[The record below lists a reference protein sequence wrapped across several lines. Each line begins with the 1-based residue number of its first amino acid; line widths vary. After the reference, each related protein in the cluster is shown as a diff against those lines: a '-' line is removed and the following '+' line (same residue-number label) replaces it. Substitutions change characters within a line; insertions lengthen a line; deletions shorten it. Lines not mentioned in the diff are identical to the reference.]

1 MIKTVSCGMTDHLR
15 HTCKLNSITLGKCLL
30 RFLSGLH
37 LLCWFLLSVIMMRF
51 SNTDFTFS
59 PSPLLSLS
67 PILSRVMF
75 VCLCVKCFTYFVISF
90 LLWNVSL
97 NKVERISF
105 SLRLYSLLSVPASGD
120 CFCIYRPLDIIV
132 FHTTSSHFWCIIF
145 AISANLCCPSAGL
158 FFHSGIRYV
167 LASAYSST

>member
-37 LLCWFLLSVIMMRF
+37 LLRWFLLSVIMMRF

-97 NKVERISF
+97 NKVERISLSLSVCILF
-105 SLRLYSLLSVPASGD
+105 CLSQPQVIASVFTGHLIVLFFIPHRLILVHYLCHLCKSLLPIRRALLSLRNTICS
-120 CFCIYRPLDIIV
+120 R
-132 FHTTSSHFWCIIF
+132 
-145 AISANLCCPSAGL
+145 IS
-158 FFHSGIRYV
+158 I
-167 LASAYSST
+167 